1 MSLGKLR
8 SRKRLDWIRL
18 AFILKTKGD
27 LSLDEL
33 TRVFNDMFKNGKT
46 NREVAR
52 IMLCYSRYG
61 FKQLQESKIKLYNFN
76 GQLPDLHSRTIE
88 RWIEK
93 IESL

>member
-1 MSLGKLR
+1 MSLDKLR

-18 AFILKTKGD
+18 AFILQFRGS
-27 LSLDEL
+27 LSLEEL
-33 TRVFNDMFKNGKT
+33 TWTFNEMFKNGKT

-61 FKQLQESKIKLYNFN
+61 FGQLQERKIKLYNFN
-76 GQLPDLHSRTIE
+76 GQIPDLHSRTIE

>member
-1 MSLGKLR
+1 MSLDKLR

-18 AFILKTKGD
+18 AFILQFRGS
-27 LSLDEL
+27 LSLEEL
-33 TRVFNDMFKNGKT
+33 TWTFNEMFKNGKT

-61 FKQLQESKIKLYNFN
+61 FKQLHESKIKLYNFN